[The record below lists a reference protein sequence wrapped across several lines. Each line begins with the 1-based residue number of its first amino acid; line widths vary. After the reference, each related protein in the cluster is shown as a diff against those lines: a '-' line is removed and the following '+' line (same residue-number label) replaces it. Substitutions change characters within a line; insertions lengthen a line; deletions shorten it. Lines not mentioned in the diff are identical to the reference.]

1 MGQLNM
7 WARRVHQDHG
17 LPRLRICVA
26 AVVAAWMFGR
36 PVPLA
41 SVRWWQ
47 SPRIATSIGLTGAQ
61 REAINRAYEYRLPGR
76 RTCVERRV
84 EASNRA
90 DALVRDGVYD
100 ENVLM
105 ETEAAADA
113 ATQEHALSR
122 ILNDEIGALLSP
134 EQRQRL
140 AVIAPGRLAD

>member
-1 MGQLNM
+1 M
-7 WARRVHQDHG
+7 WARRVRQDRG
-17 LPRLRICVA
+17 LQRLRVCVA
-26 AVVAAWMFGR
+26 TVVAAWMLGR

-61 REAINRAYEYRLPGR
+61 REAINRAYEYRLPRR

-90 DALVRDGVYD
+90 NALVQDGVYD

-113 ATQEHALSR
+113 AMQEHALSE

-140 AVIAPGRLAD
+140 AVVAPGRLAD